1 MSLLVKLELQK
12 LIRRKYLFVG
22 AILLIIYTLFWFF
35 VCAVN
40 HAATFPIHTKN
51 GCLLEGRQAALYNKV
66 LYEQYAGELTDEKV
80 AEILDDFQTL
90 RNRYET
96 THSDLFNAP
105 LIYEDFSM
113 FKATDENAFE
123 KSLSQY
129 GYISV
134 NSSDIPN
141 FDTPLY
147 FTFSSTWET
156 AADIFYYGSFGI
168 ALLLLIALAP
178 LFAEEYSS
186 GAAGV
191 ILTTRYGKN
200 KIIAAKCIVSL
211 IIATVVVILFAAFVI
226 SLCGI
231 YFGGLTGWQA
241 DIQTQFGSL
250 LMPVPLRMNNFQFFI
265 FSVLMYWLSSIG
277 VAALICCCSAL
288 CKRYLTAFVAGA
300 VIYIAPYFI
309 RQFSVGGAAVGEL
322 ILLFPVCSAK
332 AQQVV
337 RTSEHKLINLL
348 PVACE
353 MPIWIELFT
362 AVSIF
367 ALFFLA
373 YKHFSKH
380 QVMN

>member
-250 LMPVPLRMNNFQFFI
+250 LMPVPLRM
-265 FSVLMYWLSSIG
+265 
-277 VAALICCCSAL
+277 
-288 CKRYLTAFVAGA
+288 
-300 VIYIAPYFI
+300 
-309 RQFSVGGAAVGEL
+309 E
-322 ILLFPVCSAK
+322 
-332 AQQVV
+332 
-337 RTSEHKLINLL
+337 
-348 PVACE
+348 
-353 MPIWIELFT
+353 
-362 AVSIF
+362 
-367 ALFFLA
+367 
-373 YKHFSKH
+373 
-380 QVMN
+380 